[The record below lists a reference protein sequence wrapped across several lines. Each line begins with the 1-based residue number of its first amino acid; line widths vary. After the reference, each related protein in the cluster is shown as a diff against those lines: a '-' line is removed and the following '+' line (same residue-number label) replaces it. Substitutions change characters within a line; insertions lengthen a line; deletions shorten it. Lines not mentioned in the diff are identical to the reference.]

1 MNENEQV
8 PIAEQIEL
16 AVDKTLDSA
25 KDIAYARYET
35 FEKQGLVNSP
45 TLEALLF
52 FIDIAFEESALDGR
66 QRIEHP
72 VFEPRTRA
80 DIAPLPRARGT
91 KLGYYIVRSAIQRA
105 SRGVLAEGT
114 RETDIQ

>member
-66 QRIEHP
+66 QRIEHA
-72 VFEPRTRA
+72 VLETSSRHRTTATSSRNQTGLLHCSFCHTTSQSWRPRRGY
-80 DIAPLPRARGT
+80 ARN
-91 KLGYYIVRSAIQRA
+91 
-105 SRGVLAEGT
+105 
-114 RETDIQ
+114 